1 MRMRLETEK
10 TSVQDDLLYTITNIQ
25 RFATHDGPGI
35 RTVVFFKGCPL
46 HCPWCANP
54 ETWRAEPELFHDDSL
69 CMGCGRCVTACPKG
83 AVAVIGGKARVNRTL
98 CDGCG
103 SCVTACLNKAMEVT
117 GNRMTIPEILAEIRK
132 DDEYYQASG
141 GGVTLSGGEV
151 FAQDPVPLL
160 RALKDAGYHTAIET
174 EGAYDLEKL
183 AAALPWIDLV
193 YHDVK
198 HCDPHKL
205 KKFTGA
211 DAEEITRHLRY
222 LKDSD
227 VRTIIRIPVI
237 PGFNLED
244 LDNIRG
250 YVKDLGFSKMQ
261 LLPFHPMGKGKW
273 HKLDRRYP
281 YEQTPM
287 MDKTQ
292 LDAWREAGT
301 EIGGH

>member
-1 MRMRLETEK
+1 MRMRQETEK
-10 TSVQDDLLYTITNIQ
+10 TSVQDDILYTITSIQ

-54 ETWRAEPELFHDDSL
+54 ETWQKEPELFHDDSL
-69 CMGCGRCVTACPKG
+69 CSGCGRCVLVCPKR
-83 AVAVIGGKARVNRTL
+83 AVAVIDGKARVNRRI
-98 CDGCG
+98 CDGCAK
-103 SCVTACLNKAMEVT
+103 CTDACLNKAMEVT
-117 GNRMTIPEILAEIRK
+117 GKRMTIPEILVEIRK

-141 GGVTLSGGEV
+141 GGITLSGGEI

-160 RALKDAGYHTAIET
+160 KALKEQGYHTAVET
-174 EGAYDLEKL
+174 EGAYGLEKL
-183 AAALPWIDLV
+183 EQAMPWIDLV

-198 HCDPHKL
+198 HCDPAKL

-211 DAEEITRHLRY
+211 DFAEITDHLRY
-222 LKDSD
+222 LKDSGKP
-227 VRTIIRIPVI
+227 VIIRIPVI
-237 PGFNLED
+237 PGFNLDELED
-244 LDNIRG
+244 IRM
-250 YVKDLGFSKMQ
+250 YVKELGFDRIQ

-273 HKLDRRYP
+273 QKLDRQYP

-292 LDAWREAGT
+292 LESFRDEAT

>member
-1 MRMRLETEK
+1 
-10 TSVQDDLLYTITNIQ
+10 
-25 RFATHDGPGI
+25 
-35 RTVVFFKGCPL
+35 
-46 HCPWCANP
+46 
-54 ETWRAEPELFHDDSL
+54 
-69 CMGCGRCVTACPKG
+69 
-83 AVAVIGGKARVNRTL
+83 
-98 CDGCG
+98 
-103 SCVTACLNKAMEVT
+103 
-117 GNRMTIPEILAEIRK
+117 MTIPEILAEIRK

-141 GGVTLSGGEV
+141 GGITLSGGEV

-250 YVKDLGFSKMQ
+250 YVKDLGFSEMQ

>member
-1 MRMRLETEK
+1 MKAETEK
-10 TSVQDDLLYTITNIQ
+10 TSVQDEILYTITNIQ

-54 ETWRAEPELFHDDSL
+54 ETWKREPELFHDDSL
-69 CMGCGRCVTACPKG
+69 CTGCSRCVQVCPKQ
-83 AVAVIGGKARVNRTL
+83 AVTVTGGKARVNRSL
-98 CDGCG
+98 CNGCG
-103 SCVTACLNKAMEVT
+103 KCTQACLNKAMEIT
-117 GNRMTIPEILAEIRK
+117 GRSMSIASILEEVAK

-141 GGVTLSGGEV
+141 GGVTLSGGEI

-160 RALKDAGYHTAIET
+160 KALKERGYHTAIET

-183 AAALPWIDLV
+183 EQALDWIDLV

-198 HCDPHKL
+198 HCDPEKL
-205 KKFTGA
+205 KKVTGA
-211 DAEEITRHLRY
+211 DAADIRKHLRF
-222 LKDSD
+222 LKASGKPA
-227 VRTIIRIPVI
+227 VIRIPVI

-244 LDNIRG
+244 LEDIRT
-250 YVKDLGFSKMQ
+250 YVKDLGFTKIQ

-273 HKLDRRYP
+273 QKLDRRYP

-287 MDKTQ
+287 MDKAQ
-292 LDAWREAGT
+292 LESFRDEAT